1 MTTGEAPGKSW
12 IEITPSRGWRRIDV
26 AEIWHYRELLYI
38 LAWRDVKVRYR
49 QTLLGVIWVVA
60 QPLLTVLIFTVLFHR
75 VARIQPDVN
84 VPYALFVM
92 AALVPWTLFANGVLA
107 SGNSLIGSSY
117 LISKVYFPRMIV
129 PAASVLGGLVD
140 FLVTLGA
147 VIVLMFVYGVAPAA
161 TILLLPLPVAIALAL
176 TLGVGFW
183 LSALNVEYRDIRIVI
198 PVIVQFWLY
207 ATPVVYPLS
216 ALSGI
221 VRTVAQLNPMTGV
234 ALFFR
239 NALLGAT
246 LDWTALAYSA
256 LVAAVLLVTGAFY
269 FRRMERLFADV
280 L

>member
-1 MTTGEAPGKSW
+1 
-12 IEITPSRGWRRIDV
+12 
-26 AEIWHYRELLYI
+26 
-38 LAWRDVKVRYR
+38 
-49 QTLLGVIWVVA
+49 
-60 QPLLTVLIFTVLFHR
+60 
-75 VARIQPDVN
+75 
-84 VPYALFVM
+84 
-92 AALVPWTLFANGVLA
+92 
-107 SGNSLIGSSY
+107 
-117 LISKVYFPRMIV
+117 MIV